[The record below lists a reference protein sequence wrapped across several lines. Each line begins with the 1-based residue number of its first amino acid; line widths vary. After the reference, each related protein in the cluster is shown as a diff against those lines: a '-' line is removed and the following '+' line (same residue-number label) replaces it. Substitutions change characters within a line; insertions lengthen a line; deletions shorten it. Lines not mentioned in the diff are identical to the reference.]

1 MSEGWWDNMSDKSQ
15 AAYIKKHGSAPNV
28 AGDDDEKEPSADP
41 GSTWDKHSTK
51 VKATSPE
58 HQKEIDAWM
67 KKYSNPKGGVD
78 WDKAKKDNAPFP
90 KGEPDD
96 PSRSRGRDDVPKEP
110 LARGTKVTA
119 SWKGLSG
126 EEQEIPDGE
135 IEDVKYS
142 DSGHEVSYVIRW
154 NNGNNLIEL
163 PADKV
168 KGVDDKGEPSAWSQ
182 KAQQA
187 KDDLEGLNKWGAAP
201 DEIGDWIE
209 DNKWSLSGGKLGRAA
224 DLEFAPVQK
233 AYDELEDAYTAAEEE
248 DDWDAYDK
256 AKEDFSQLAN
266 QKLDP
271 QKVSRRTGKELNQET
286 FTIDGKQFRRMSE
299 GVEKQPKPKYEFSE
313 FYKRFKR

>member
-126 EEQEIPDGE
+126 EEQEIPDGQ

-168 KGVDDKGEPSAWSQ
+168 KGVGDIAGEPDSADGDIKPIDNDKGVKRMAASIEKKTNSEPGSLELQGRTNADDGTLIIQWKDKTDGMLMGISDDGSVYEDGKKTSY
-182 KAQQA
+182 KA
-187 KDDLEGLNKWGAAP
+187 D
-201 DEIGDWIE
+201 
-209 DNKWSLSGGKLGRAA
+209 SGYEKSG
-224 DLEFAPVQK
+224 
-233 AYDELEDAYTAAEEE
+233 
-248 DDWDAYDK
+248 
-256 AKEDFSQLAN
+256 
-266 QKLDP
+266 
-271 QKVSRRTGKELNQET
+271 RTGNELNQET
-286 FTIDGKQFRRMSE
+286 LTIDGKQYRRISE
-299 GVEKQPKPKYEFSE
+299 VEQESKHEFAE
-313 FYKRFKR
+313 FYQRFKR

>member
-168 KGVDDKGEPSAWSQ
+168 KGVGDIAGEPDSADGDIKPIDNDKGVKRMAASIEKKTNSEPGSLELQGRTNADDGTLIIQWKDKTDGMLMGISDDGSVYEDGKKTSY
-182 KAQQA
+182 KA
-187 KDDLEGLNKWGAAP
+187 D
-201 DEIGDWIE
+201 
-209 DNKWSLSGGKLGRAA
+209 SGYEKSG
-224 DLEFAPVQK
+224 
-233 AYDELEDAYTAAEEE
+233 
-248 DDWDAYDK
+248 
-256 AKEDFSQLAN
+256 
-266 QKLDP
+266 
-271 QKVSRRTGKELNQET
+271 RTGNELNQET
-286 FTIDGKQFRRMSE
+286 LTIDGKQYRRISE
-299 GVEKQPKPKYEFSE
+299 VEQESKHEFAE
-313 FYKRFKR
+313 FYQRFKR

>member
-1 MSEGWWDNMSDKSQ
+1 VLKLKEVMSEGWWDNLSDAAKK
-15 AAYIKKHGSAPNV
+15 AYIKKHGSAPNV

-58 HQKEIDAWM
+58 HQKEIDTWM

-126 EEQEIPDGE
+126 EEQEIPDGQ

-168 KGVDDKGEPSAWSQ
+168 KGVGDIAGEPDSADGDIKPIDNDKGVKRMAASIEKKTNSEPGSLELQGRTNADDGTLIIQWKDKTDGMLMGISDDGSVYEDGKKTSY
-182 KAQQA
+182 KA
-187 KDDLEGLNKWGAAP
+187 D
-201 DEIGDWIE
+201 
-209 DNKWSLSGGKLGRAA
+209 SGSG
-224 DLEFAPVQK
+224 
-233 AYDELEDAYTAAEEE
+233 
-248 DDWDAYDK
+248 
-256 AKEDFSQLAN
+256 
-266 QKLDP
+266 
-271 QKVSRRTGKELNQET
+271 RTGNELNQET
-286 FTIDGKQFRRMSE
+286 LTIDGKQYRRISE
-299 GVEKQPKPKYEFSE
+299 VEQESKHEFAE
-313 FYKRFKR
+313 FYQRFKR

>member
-15 AAYIKKHGSAPNV
+15 AAYIKKHGEAPGSAG
-28 AGDDDEKEPSADP
+28 ADDEKEPSADP
-41 GSTWDKHSTK
+41 GSKWDKHSTK

-78 WDKAKKDNAPFP
+78 WDQAKKDNAPFP

-96 PSRSRGRDDVPKEP
+96 PSRARGRDDVPKEP

-126 EEQEIPDGE
+126 EQQEIPDGQ

-168 KGVDDKGEPSAWSQ
+168 KGVDDKG
-182 KAQQA
+182 
-187 KDDLEGLNKWGAAP
+187 
-201 DEIGDWIE
+201 
-209 DNKWSLSGGKLGRAA
+209 
-224 DLEFAPVQK
+224 
-233 AYDELEDAYTAAEEE
+233 
-248 DDWDAYDK
+248 DK
-256 AKEDFSQLAN
+256 ARATAKSRDKA
-266 QKLDP
+266 LD
-271 QKVSRRTGKELNQET
+271 KSIWGKEE
-286 FTIDGKQFRRMSE
+286 SA
-299 GVEKQPKPKYEFSE
+299 KPKYEFAE
-313 FYKRFKR
+313 FYERFKR

>member
-1 MSEGWWDNMSDKSQ
+1 MSEGWWDNMSDKAQ
-15 AAYIKKHGSAPNV
+15 AAYIKKHGEA
-28 AGDDDEKEPSADP
+28 P
-41 GSTWDKHSTK
+41 GSTGGDEDDIGSHIRKGIAKDKKGREKMKKLNRDWDKHSTK

-78 WDKAKKDNAPFP
+78 WDQAKKDNAPFP

-96 PSRSRGRDDVPKEP
+96 PSRARGRDDVPKEP

-126 EEQEIPDGE
+126 EEQEIPDGQ

-168 KGVDDKGEPSAWSQ
+168 KGEDEEPDSEVEQES
-182 KAQQA
+182 KS
-187 KDDLEGLNKWGAAP
+187 KH
-201 DEIGDWIE
+201 
-209 DNKWSLSGGKLGRAA
+209 
-224 DLEFAPVQK
+224 EFA
-233 AYDELEDAYTAAEEE
+233 
-248 DDWDAYDK
+248 
-256 AKEDFSQLAN
+256 
-266 QKLDP
+266 
-271 QKVSRRTGKELNQET
+271 
-286 FTIDGKQFRRMSE
+286 
-299 GVEKQPKPKYEFSE
+299 E
-313 FYKRFKR
+313 FYQRFKR